1 MKKVKWYIIG
11 IGGFLLLLVM
21 VLLNITNKPVITV
34 NGEDIYEEEYAFLEN
49 VSTGLMEG
57 KSGKDRVRIA
67 KCEQILLKRNHI
79 LSDIS
84 YDTFMNELE
93 QINQERKEVLDQGG
107 IVYGPDTFSAKI
119 YYDYK
124 YSEARERLLREI
136 WMKEITEEDIKEY
149 GNEEGN
155 CEISEQE
162 KYAIAMEKYKNTLFD
177 MAYAE

>member
-1 MKKVKWYIIG
+1 M
-11 IGGFLLLLVM
+11 LVI
-21 VLLNITNKPVITV
+21 VLLNITKKPVITV
-34 NGEDIYEEEYAFLEN
+34 NGEDIFEEEYSFLED

-57 KSGKDRVRIA
+57 KSGEDRVIIA

-93 QINQERKEVLDQGG
+93 QVNQERKEILDQGG

-124 YSEARERLLREI
+124 YSEAREK
-136 WMKEITEEDIKEY
+136 WMKEITEEDMKEY
-149 GNEEGN
+149 GIEGKN
-155 CEISEQE
+155 CEMSEQE
-162 KYAIAMEKYKNTLFD
+162 KYTIAMEKYKKALYD
-177 MAYAE
+177 MAYIE